1 MIKTIE
7 VDRWSKPDAQR
18 RVQHIGMIKAQ
29 DAFDQLE
36 QHLKDRGL
44 LPDEYFLFSKQNFN
58 DGMDELPNYDQA
70 VCQVNFG
77 GSEGI
82 YIDIT
87 LEVSD
92 GAGRSVQFAA
102 GKTLSEHAEAYQHMS
117 KIAGECSLMLN
128 GRGSGVLEQWE
139 DRKNTEL
146 FVSEFGRQI
155 ESIGMTFSPSPNKD
169 EYTLTR
175 NGFAVGSYHVKDK
188 ELYLKRTTLGDGL
201 TERLRSVFY
210 TTLEYIREYANASPL
225 CASGVSDF
233 RELCSMNGVV
243 LAAKHRGQAG
253 FQFVTWSYSL
263 DGKGVEC
270 GHYFEG
276 NYEAAK
282 RDFVKRAELI
292 APSVVFDEQEL
303 AMIRSAI
310 SVAGQSDQ
318 FVQRLSGE
326 ELNRL
331 TELSRR
337 VTDTLSNVD
346 FGGKDVRPTNPTP
359 NEMMMP

>member
-29 DAFDQLE
+29 EAFDQLE
-36 QHLKDRGL
+36 QHLKDHGL
-44 LPDEYFLFSKQNFN
+44 LPDEYFLLSKQNFGG
-58 DGMDELPNYDQA
+58 GMDELPNYDQA
-70 VCQVNFG
+70 ICQVNFG

-82 YIDIT
+82 YIDIM

-92 GAGRSVQFAA
+92 DKTRFVQFAT
-102 GKTLSEHAEAYQHMS
+102 GKTLSEHAEAYRHMGR
-117 KIAGECSLMLN
+117 IAGECSLMLN
-128 GRGSGVLEQWE
+128 GRGNEVQQQWE
-139 DRKNTEL
+139 DRNNTDL
-146 FVSEFGRQI
+146 FVSEFGRQLG
-155 ESIGMTFSPSPNKD
+155 SMGMTFSPSSNKD

-175 NGFAVGSYHVKDK
+175 NGFPVGSYHVKDK

-201 TERLRSVFY
+201 TEQLRSVFY
-210 TTLEYIREYANASPL
+210 TTLECIREYANATPL

-292 APSVVFDEQEL
+292 PPSVVFDEQEL
-303 AMIRSAI
+303 ALIHSAI
-310 SVAGQSDQ
+310 RVAGQSDQ
-318 FVQRLSGE
+318 FVQMLSGE
-326 ELNRL
+326 ERNLL
-331 TELSRR
+331 LELSRR
-337 VTDTLSNVD
+337 VCDTLSNTE
-346 FGGKDVRPTNPTP
+346 FGGKVVCPPTP
-359 NEMMMP
+359 NDTMML

>member
-7 VDRWSKPDAQR
+7 VDRWSKPDDQR

-36 QHLKDRGL
+36 QHLKDHGL
-44 LPDEYFLFSKQNFN
+44 LPDEYFLFSKQNF
-58 DGMDELPNYDQA
+58 GGGVDELPNYDQA
-70 VCQVNFG
+70 ICQVNFG
-77 GSEGI
+77 GSEGV
-82 YIDIT
+82 YLDIM

-92 GAGRSVQFAA
+92 DKTRFVQFAT
-102 GKTLSEHAEAYQHMS
+102 GKTLLEHAEAYRHMS
-117 KIAGECSLMLN
+117 KIVGECSLMLN

-139 DRKNTEL
+139 DQNNTGL
-146 FVSEFGRQI
+146 FVSEFGRQLGLMDM
-155 ESIGMTFSPSPNKD
+155 SFSPFSNKD

-175 NGFAVGSYHVKDK
+175 NGFPVGSYHVKDK

-201 TERLRSVFY
+201 TEQLRSVFY
-210 TTLEYIREYANASPL
+210 TTLECIREYANASPL

-263 DGKGVEC
+263 DGKGVES

-282 RDFVKRAELI
+282 RDFAKRAELI
-292 APSVVFDEQEL
+292 PPQVVFNEQEL
-303 AMIRSAI
+303 ALIHSAI

-318 FVQRLSGE
+318 FVQTLSGE
-326 ELNRL
+326 ERKLL
-331 TELSRR
+331 VEHSGR
-337 VTDTLSNVD
+337 VCDTLSDTDV
-346 FGGKDVRPTNPTP
+346 GGKDVCPPTLNDT
-359 NEMMMP
+359 MML